1 MKRRILLII
10 LAVFFCVFLALSLAG
25 KSAFSRLERCVIRYD
40 KLVSEY
46 TVSCTVHGE
55 RHYCFYDGCLTEIV
69 KQEGQRLK
77 KDDVIVRYSDSRGK
91 AAVLKSP
98 ADGWLISL
106 NGSQAVI
113 EDDELRLYGYVPLEK
128 YDLLRVG
135 QQGSFSLNG
144 ETFLAE
150 ITEKNDLALEAGV
163 QRSCQL
169 VMKALDK
176 VQLLSGQKVNVLL
189 PLQQVYGLC
198 VDAEALL
205 VDEEGY
211 WLLDAG
217 AADDPAN
224 WKNYRLEVQVMAQS
238 QGKAIVS
245 GVQLENR
252 EVLILPEEYRK
263 VLLGD
268 D

>member
-25 KSAFSRLERCVIRYD
+25 KSVISRLERCVVRYD

-46 TVSCTVHGE
+46 TVSCTVHGD
-55 RHYCFYDGCLTEIV
+55 RHYCFYEGWLTEIV

-77 KDDVIVRYSDSRGK
+77 KDEIIARYSDSRGRSV
-91 AAVLKSP
+91 VLKSP

-106 NGSQAVI
+106 SGSQAVI
-113 EDDELRLYGYVPLEK
+113 EDDELKLYGYVPLEK

-135 QQGSFSLNG
+135 QQGSFSVSG

-150 ITEKNDLALEAGV
+150 ITEKNDLALETGV
-163 QRSCQL
+163 QRNCQL
-169 VMKALDK
+169 VLKTTDR
-176 VQLLSGQKVNVLL
+176 VQLMSGQKVNVLM
-189 PLQQVYGLC
+189 PLQQLYGLC
-198 VDAEALL
+198 VDARALL
-205 VDEEGY
+205 VDEEGF
-211 WLLDAG
+211 WLLDAK

-238 QGKAIVS
+238 HGKAIVS